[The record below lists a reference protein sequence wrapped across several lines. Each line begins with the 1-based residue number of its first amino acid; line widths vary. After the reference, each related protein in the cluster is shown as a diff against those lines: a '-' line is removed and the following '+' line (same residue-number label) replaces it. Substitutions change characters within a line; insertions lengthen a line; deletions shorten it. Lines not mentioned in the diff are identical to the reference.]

1 MTGNDKYQTTEI
13 INLKSV
19 RAIDT
24 RRKICYHRIDEEEL
38 SSLHKRNQ

>member
-1 MTGNDKYQTTEI
+1 MTWNDKYQTTEI

-24 RRKICYHRIDEEEL
+24 SREICYDKVDEEEL
-38 SSLHKRNQ
+38 SSLHKRN